1 MTMLDKRTQTSQ
13 SKPSKNSLRLN
24 PEKKSHFLKT
34 TATDVLN
41 KESTQF
47 VTITEPR
54 IVLVNLTR
62 PIV

>member
-1 MTMLDKRTQTSQ
+1 MTMLDKRTQTNQ
-13 SKPSKNSLRLN
+13 AKPSKTKQNQSKIESR
-24 PEKKSHFLKT
+24 K

-54 IVLVNLTR
+54 IVLVNLYR

>member
-1 MTMLDKRTQTSQ
+1 MTMLDKRTQTNQ
-13 SKPSKNSLRLN
+13 AKPSKTSLRLN

-34 TATDVLN
+34 TDATDVLN

-54 IVLVNLTR
+54 IFWLIFTVQ
-62 PIV
+62 